1 MHQVVLIRFND
12 AFVFLGWDRDRLR
25 VRHDKFVRF
34 IAGDSVHVDHVAL
47 VAS

>member
-25 VRHDKFVRF
+25 VRHDKLVRF